1 MREKVKKIYRD
12 MSFLMGFTMSLCLS
26 VVGTATSGHFTLPGW
41 VMSFVV
47 SLIISLIIGFVIPVG
62 KVAGDVS
69 HSFNLTRGTM
79 KARLVESLVS
89 NLIYTPI
96 ITFLM
101 VTLAYTV
108 AMKQSNGM
116 AGLQFGP
123 MFFHSLLFTFIVG
136 YILVF
141 FLQPF
146 FIKRLLKKYGVD
158 GEYGSQKKI

>member
-1 MREKVKKIYRD
+1 MRDKIKKIYRD
-12 MSFLMGFTMSLCLS
+12 MSLLMGFTMSFFLS
-26 VVGTATSGHFTLPGW
+26 IVGTATSGHFSIPGW
-41 VMSFVV
+41 IMSFVV

-69 HSFNLTRGTM
+69 KSFNLIRGTM
-79 KARLVESLVS
+79 KARLVDGPASTV
-89 NLIYTPI
+89 IYTPI

-101 VTLAYTV
+101 VTLAYSV

-116 AGLQFGP
+116 AGLEFGP
-123 MFFHSLLFTFIVG
+123 MFFHSLAVTFIVG

-146 FIKRLLKKYGVD
+146 FIKRLMKKYGVE
-158 GEYGSQKKI
+158 GEYGSK

>member
-1 MREKVKKIYRD
+1 MRDKIKKIYRD
-12 MSFLMGFTMSLCLS
+12 MSLLMGFTMSFFLS
-26 VVGTATSGHFTLPGW
+26 IVGTATSGHFTVPGW
-41 VMSFVV
+41 IMSFVV
-47 SLIISLIIGFVIPVG
+47 SLLISLIIGFVIPVG

-69 HSFNLTRGTM
+69 KSFNLIRGTM

-101 VTLAYTV
+101 VTLAYSV

-116 AGLQFGP
+116 AGLEFGP
-123 MFFHSLLFTFIVG
+123 MFLHSLAITFVVG

-146 FIKRLLKKYGVD
+146 FIKRLMKKYGVE
-158 GEYGSQKKI
+158 GEYGSK